1 VFSAALDFEQADGEP
16 STRQPPQASV
26 ARAPQCHLTIGGEG
40 MIAFASIDWVKVGI
54 NIGVLLAALIAG
66 WILTVIAVSVL
77 KRVADHTGNVLD
89 NSIAK
94 HSEGPLKFIVPL
106 LAFDIVMPSIALPSA
121 VKNPV
126 LHVIGLLLIFG
137 VAWLTVRLALVVED
151 VLLEKFRVDVKDN
164 LRARQIRTQFLV
176 FRRVLTFAVTVI
188 AFGVALTTFDWARTI
203 GTSLL
208 ASAGIVGLAGSL
220 AARPTIENLVA
231 GLQIALTEPIRI
243 EDVVIAEN
251 EWGWIEEINTTYVVV
266 RIWDL
271 RRLILPISYFVSKPF
286 QNWTRQ
292 SADLL
297 AYIHLNLDYRT
308 PIEPLRQEFRRILE
322 TTPRWDKKVCVLQ
335 VTDATEHTL
344 QVRALA
350 SAADSSTAWDLRCEV
365 REKLLDFVQRS
376 YPQILPR
383 ERAEFHGE
391 ISARV
396 LAADGYQGAKT
407 GNDSPAEERG

>member
-1 VFSAALDFEQADGEP
+1 MS
-16 STRQPPQASV
+16 
-26 ARAPQCHLTIGGEG
+26 
-40 MIAFASIDWVKVGI
+40 AFASIDWAKVGI
-54 NIGVLLAALIAG
+54 NLGALIAALIAG
-66 WILTVIAVSVL
+66 WFLTILAISVL
-77 KRVADHTGNVLD
+77 KRLAAHTKSTLD
-89 NSIAK
+89 DSIAR
-94 HSEGPLKFIVPL
+94 HSVGPLKLIVPL
-106 LAFDIVMPSIALPSA
+106 LALDIVMPSIALPDA
-121 VKNPV
+121 VKKPI
-126 LHVIGLLLIFG
+126 LHVMGLLLIFG
-137 VAWLTVRLALVVED
+137 VAWLTVRLFAVVED
-151 VLLEKFRVDVKDN
+151 ILVEKFSVNKKDD
-164 LRARQIRTQFLV
+164 LRARQIQTQLMV

-188 AFGVALTTFDWARTI
+188 AFGVGLTTFDWARTI

-271 RRLILPISYFVSKPF
+271 RRLVLPISYFVSKPF

-297 AYIHLNLDYRT
+297 AYIYLNLDYRT
-308 PIEPLRQEFRRILE
+308 PIEPLRDEFKRILE
-322 TTPRWDKKVCVLQ
+322 ATPRWNKKVCVLQ
-335 VTDATEHTL
+335 VTDATEHTI

-365 REKLLDFVQRS
+365 REKLLDFVQRE
-376 YPQILPR
+376 YPQMLPR
-383 ERAEFHGE
+383 ERAEFRGE
-391 ISARV
+391 ISARM
-396 LAADGYQGAKT
+396 LAADGYTEAKT
-407 GNDSPAEERG
+407 ERNVPTEQRG

>member
-1 VFSAALDFEQADGEP
+1 VRLSANSFKEMRKM
-16 STRQPPQASV
+16 S
-26 ARAPQCHLTIGGEG
+26 
-40 MIAFASIDWVKVGI
+40 AFASISWIAVGI
-54 NIGVLLAALIAG
+54 NLGVLIAALIAG
-66 WILTVIAVSVL
+66 WVLTILALSVL
-77 KRVADHTGNVLD
+77 KRLAAHTKSTLD
-89 NSIAK
+89 DSIAR
-94 HSEGPLKFIVPL
+94 HTAGPLKLIVPL
-106 LAFDIVMPSIALPSA
+106 LTLDIVMPSIALPAA
-121 VKNPV
+121 VKNPI
-126 LHVIGLLLIFG
+126 LHVIGLILIFG
-137 VAWLTVRLALVVED
+137 VAWITVRLFLVAED
-151 VLLEKFRVDVKDN
+151 ILVEKFRVDAKDN
-164 LRARQIRTQFLV
+164 LRARQIQTQLMV

-297 AYIHLNLDYRT
+297 AYIYLNLDYRT
-308 PIEPLRQEFRRILE
+308 PVEPLRDEFRRILE
-322 TTPRWDKKVCVLQ
+322 ATPRWDKKVCVLQ
-335 VTDATEHTL
+335 VTDATEHTI

-365 REKLLDFVQRS
+365 REKLLDFVQRN
-376 YPQILPR
+376 YPQMLPR
-383 ERAEFHGE
+383 ERAELHGE
-391 ISARV
+391 VSARV
-396 LAADGYQGAKT
+396 LAADGYLE
-407 GNDSPAEERG
+407 AETRQNTPSEQRG